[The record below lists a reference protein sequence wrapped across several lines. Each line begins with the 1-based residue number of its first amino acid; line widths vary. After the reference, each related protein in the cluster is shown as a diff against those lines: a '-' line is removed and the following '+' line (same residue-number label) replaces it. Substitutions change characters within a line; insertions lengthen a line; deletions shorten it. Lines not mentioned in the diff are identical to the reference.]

1 MSSHNEKDISFDIQD
16 EMTVEKAK
24 DAKGTALRLLRQL
37 LKQKWRILLVFLS
50 VLLASVFNLT
60 APKVIGS
67 GINIIAEGIKEAV
80 ENGGKFSVNWGNM
93 GGIIGV
99 LIALYLLSFVFNYI
113 QQFVMASVSQTLTL
127 SLRKQI
133 SKKLNKMPM
142 KFFDTHKKGDIL
154 SRVTSDLERVS
165 DSLQEGLT
173 QLFSSVIGIIGAFS
187 MMALISVPLTGIVLL
202 TIVISLLISLFVA
215 KYTQHAYSR
224 NQKAIG
230 DLNSHIEEA
239 FTGNMVIKSY
249 GLEEQK
255 ISKTS
260 ELNEELFQAGKNA
273 QFITYIIN
281 PVVRLVNQLG
291 YIIIAVRGAVNVL
304 SGTITLGDIQAF
316 FQYVNQVSEPVTQV
330 AYVAN
335 LFQGAIASAE
345 RVYEILDEIEE
356 PDKEEVTLSS
366 DIRGNV
372 SFENVQFGYSQDQ
385 ILMEDINLNIKA
397 GQKVA
402 IVGPTGAGK
411 TTLVNLLMRF
421 YELNRGKICIDGTD
435 ISRISRKSLHR
446 AIGMVLQ
453 DTWLFEGTMKEN
465 ISYGKK
471 NAADSEII
479 QASKASRVDHFIR
492 TMPKGYE
499 TELDNEA
506 SNISQGQKQLLT
518 IARAVLADP
527 PILILDEATSSVD
540 TRTEV
545 EIQKAMNHLMEGRT
559 TFIIAHRLSTIAD
572 ADLILVMKNGN
583 IVEQGNHK
591 ELIAKEGTYAELYN
605 SQFA

>member
-67 GINIIAEGIKEAV
+67 GINIIAEGIKGAV
-80 ENGGKFSVNWGNM
+80 ENGEKFSVNWGNM
-93 GGIIGV
+93 GGIIGI

-249 GLEEQK
+249 GLEEQT

-291 YIIIAVRGAVNVL
+291 YIIIAIRGAVNVL

-366 DIRGNV
+366 DIQGNV

-446 AIGMVLQ
+446 VIGMVLQ

-527 PILILDEATSSVD
+527 AILILDEATSSVD

-591 ELIAKEGTYAELYN
+591 ELVAKEGTYAELYN

>member
-24 DAKGTALRLLRQL
+24 DAKGTALRLLKQL

-67 GINIIAEGIKEAV
+67 GINIIAEGIKGAV

-249 GLEEQK
+249 GLEEQT

-291 YIIIAVRGAVNVL
+291 YIIIAIRGAVNVL

-366 DIRGNV
+366 DIQGNV
-372 SFENVQFGYSQDQ
+372 SFENVQFGYSQDH

-446 AIGMVLQ
+446 VIGMVLQ

-492 TMPKGYE
+492 TMSKGYE

-527 PILILDEATSSVD
+527 AILILDEATSSVD